1 MNINLNTILYVFFSF
16 KMALKKNN
24 LKDLDEILNKIE
36 KYFNNYKAIEETF
49 IQFHPELSS
58 NFPKFNVNF
67 LVVGPNTIT
76 NKDCKFIFGEKM
88 NETSSF
94 FLKITYGT
102 FSVSMHNQN
111 FSIDFYS
118 RLTNTNTF
126 KFNIK
131 KVKRIEMSEDNF
143 FRTNFESADSIV
155 FAFNTE

>member
-1 MNINLNTILYVFFSF
+1 MNINLNKILYVFFSF

-24 LKDLDEILNKIE
+24 LKDLDDLLNKIE

-88 NETSSF
+88 NEASSF
-94 FLKITYGT
+94 FLKMT
-102 FSVSMHNQN
+102 
-111 FSIDFYS
+111 
-118 RLTNTNTF
+118 
-126 KFNIK
+126 
-131 KVKRIEMSEDNF
+131 
-143 FRTNFESADSIV
+143 
-155 FAFNTE
+155 